1 MSCNPFGA
9 NFAIAK
15 FGIILSFILGVTSI
29 ISQTLLLR
37 EFVVVFYGNE
47 TTYAFVLGAWL
58 FWIAFGSFAASLLIP
73 PARAVVR
80 LLPEART
87 VRKIVSLCFSLVF
100 IILPLSLVAVRVIK
114 NFTGLKIGEM
124 ASIIH
129 IFGGSFIVVMPL
141 AVVIGMLFT
150 FLCRLPDED
159 KTSSCEGIG
168 NIYLWE
174 SAGAAFGGLIFGLI
188 LLHVFTSL
196 QISWLVGLMNGAAA
210 ALTLKKRPAIL
221 GRWILGVVLIL
232 FLLSFGGINRLDQLS
247 RRQQWQGLRVIASV
261 DSMYGN
267 LTLTR
272 TENEYSLFENGLI
285 SYSTK
290 DELTSEEN
298 VHYALLEH
306 PEPRRALLIGNALGG
321 SLREIL
327 KHPVRSVDY
336 VELDPMVIQLSQR
349 FLPSGYL
356 SVLKDKRVN
365 VTYTDGRLFVKTT
378 PKRFDVIII
387 NLPEPHSALLNRYY
401 SLEFFKEA
409 SRILNPDG
417 VLSLTVSSSENYLS
431 PEAADFLRSINTTL
445 KNIFPDVKS
454 IPGDTNIFLACK
466 KGGVLTYESQKL
478 MERLRERKISAKFV
492 REYYLPYKLS
502 ADRVDYIEK
511 SLKGQGRLN
520 TDLNPVGYYYNLVL
534 WATHFTEIS
543 REILKKTEWVQLK
556 YLLWA
561 PLLLFIISFP
571 FCRRGL
577 SCAVTTSIIT
587 TGFSEI
593 VFQLIIILSFQVLYG
608 YVYYKLGL
616 IMASFMTG
624 LALGSF
630 LATRLLRDPAPGAGK
645 IFSIYRYTQTGIC
658 LYPFLLPLAFLFV
671 QRGAAPGQAVLLE
684 TVYSVLPVV
693 AGLIGGL
700 QYPLANFLLSS
711 RRSFHDR
718 QFSRTAG
725 QLYAA
730 DTWGAALGAILTG
743 VIFIPILGIS
753 GVVVLCGVMN
763 LAVLLML
770 VISPHPAIS
779 LPRE

>member
-1 MSCNPFGA
+1 MSL
-9 NFAIAK
+9 
-15 FGIILSFILGVTSI
+15 IILPLVLGVTSI

-58 FWIAFGSFAASLLIP
+58 FWIAFGSFVASLLIP
-73 PARAVVR
+73 PI
-80 LLPEART
+80 RT
-87 VRKIVSLCFSLVF
+87 VRRSISLCLFLIPV
-100 IILPLSLVAVRVIK
+100 ILPLSVIAVRVIK
-114 NFTGLKIGEM
+114 NFAGLKIGEM

-129 IFGGSFIVVMPL
+129 IFWGSFILVMPL
-141 AVVIGMLFT
+141 AVILGMLFT

-159 KTSSCEGIG
+159 RTSSCEGIG

-174 SAGAAFGGLIFGLI
+174 SGGAAFGGVVFGLV
-188 LLHVFTSL
+188 LLHVFTAL

-210 ALTLKKRPAIL
+210 VLIFKKRPAVL
-221 GRWILGVVLIL
+221 GKWVLSITLIL
-232 FLLSFGGINRLDQLS
+232 FLLSLGVINRLDQSS
-247 RRQQWQGLRVIASV
+247 RRQQWRGLRVIASM

-267 LTLTR
+267 LTLTQ
-272 TENEYSLFENGLI
+272 TENEYSLFENGLL

-290 DELTSEEN
+290 DELTSEES

-306 PEPRRALLIGNALGG
+306 PHPRRVLLVGNALGG
-321 SLREIL
+321 GLREIL

-336 VELDPMVIQLSQR
+336 VELDPMVIRLSRQ
-349 FLPSGYL
+349 FLPPGYL

-365 VTYTDGRLFVKTT
+365 ITYTDGRLFVKTT

-409 SRILNPDG
+409 GRVLNPDG
-417 VLSLTVSSSENYLS
+417 ILSLTVSSSENYLS
-431 PEAADFLRSINTTL
+431 PEAVDFLRSINTTL
-445 KNIFPDVKS
+445 KNVFPDVKS

-466 KGGVLTYESQKL
+466 KSGVLTYESQEL
-478 MERLRERKISAKFV
+478 MERLRERKIDAKFV

-511 SLKGQGRLN
+511 SLKGKGRLN

-534 WATHFTEIS
+534 WTTHFTEIS
-543 REILKKTEWVQLK
+543 REILKRTEWVKLE

-577 SCAVTTSIIT
+577 SCAVTTSIVT

-593 VFQLIIILSFQVLYG
+593 IFQLVIIFSFQALYG
-608 YVYYKLGL
+608 YVYYNLGF
-616 IMASFMTG
+616 IMASFMIG

-630 LATRLLRDPAPGAGK
+630 WAIRLLRDHTSGTGK
-645 IFSIYRYTQTGIC
+645 IFNIYRRTQAGIC
-658 LYPFLLPLAFLFV
+658 LYPFFLPLVFLFF
-671 QRGAAPGQAVLLE
+671 QRSAATQEQTVMLA

-693 AGLIGGL
+693 AGFIGGL

-711 RRSFHDR
+711 QGPSQDR
-718 QFSRTAG
+718 QFFKAAG
-725 QLYAA
+725 RLYAA
-730 DTWGAALGAILTG
+730 DTWGATLGAIVTG
-743 VIFIPILGIS
+743 VIFIPILGIE

-763 LAVLLML
+763 LSVLAML
-770 VISPHPAIS
+770 IISPHPAIS
-779 LPRE
+779 SPRE

>member
-1 MSCNPFGA
+1 MKTNL
-9 NFAIAK
+9 
-15 FGIILSFILGVTSI
+15 IILPFILGVTSI

-58 FWIAFGSFAASLLIP
+58 FWVAMGSFAASFLMSPI
-73 PARAVVR
+73 
-80 LLPEART
+80 RT
-87 VRKIVSLCFSLVF
+87 VRRSISLCFFLIL
-100 IILPLSLVAVRVIK
+100 IILPLSVIAVRFIK
-114 NFTGLKIGEM
+114 NFAGLQIGEM
-124 ASIIH
+124 ASIVH
-129 IFGGSFIVVMPL
+129 IFWGSFILVMPL
-141 AVVIGMLFT
+141 AVILGIFFT

-159 KTSSCEGIG
+159 STASCEGIG

-174 SAGAAFGGLIFGLI
+174 SGGAAFGGVVFGLF
-188 LLHVFTSL
+188 LLHVFTAL
-196 QISWLVGLMNGAAA
+196 QISWLVGLMNGVTGI
-210 ALTLKKRPAIL
+210 LILKKRPAISGTWMAIITL
-221 GRWILGVVLIL
+221 ML
-232 FLLSFGGINRLDQLS
+232 FLLSLGVINRFDQLS
-247 RRQQWQGLRVIASV
+247 RRQQWQGLRVIASF

-267 LTLTR
+267 LTLTQ
-272 TENEYSLFENGLI
+272 TENEYGLFENGLL

-306 PEPRRALLIGNALGG
+306 PHPQRALLVGNALGG

-327 KHPVRSVDY
+327 KHPVNSVDY
-336 VELDPMVIQLSQR
+336 VELDPMVIELSQK
-349 FLPSGYL
+349 FLPQEYL

-365 VTYTDGRLFVKTT
+365 ITYIDGRLFVKTT
-378 PKRFDVIII
+378 PKRFDVIMI

-401 SLEFFKEA
+401 SLEFFQEA

-417 VLSLTVSSSENYLS
+417 ILSLAVSSSENYLS
-431 PEAADFLRSINTTL
+431 PEAADFLRSIHSTL
-445 KNIFPDVKS
+445 KSVFPDVKS

-466 KGGVLTYESQKL
+466 KSGVLTYESQKL
-478 MERLRERKISAKFV
+478 IERLQERKIDTKFV

-502 ADRVDYIEK
+502 ADRIDYIEK
-511 SLKGQGRLN
+511 SLKGRGQLN
-520 TDLNPVGYYYNLVL
+520 TDLKPVGYYYNLVL
-534 WATHFTEIS
+534 WTTHFTEIS
-543 REILKKTEWVQLK
+543 REILKRTQWVNLK
-556 YLLWA
+556 YLLWI

-571 FCRRGL
+571 FCRRRL
-577 SCAVTTSIIT
+577 SYAVTISIIA

-608 YVYYKLGL
+608 YVYYKLSF
-616 IMASFMTG
+616 IMASFMIG

-630 LATRLLRDPAPGAGK
+630 WAGGLLRKYKSGVDK
-645 IFSIYRYTQTGIC
+645 IFTTYRLTQVGIC
-658 LYPFLLPLAFLFV
+658 LYPLLLPIVFVFFQASLAAQNQSILM
-671 QRGAAPGQAVLLE
+671 A

-693 AGLIGGL
+693 AGVIGGL

-711 RRSFHDR
+711 GRSPQNR
-718 QFSRTAG
+718 QFFRAAG

-730 DTWGAALGAILTG
+730 DTWGATLGAILTG
-743 VIFIPILGIS
+743 VIFIPILGIW

-770 VISPHPAIS
+770 MISPYPAIS
-779 LPRE
+779 SLRE

>member
-1 MSCNPFGA
+1 MKT
-9 NFAIAK
+9 NF
-15 FGIILSFILGVTSI
+15 IILPFILGVTSI
-29 ISQTLLLR
+29 ISQILLSR

-47 TTYAFVLGAWL
+47 ITYAFVLGAWL
-58 FWIAFGSFAASLLIP
+58 FWIALGSFAASLLISP
-73 PARAVVR
+73 IK
-80 LLPEART
+80 T
-87 VRKIVSLCFSLVF
+87 VRRSISLCFFLIL
-100 IILPLSLVAVRVIK
+100 IILPFSVVAVRVFK
-114 NFTGLKIGEM
+114 NFAGLQIGEM
-124 ASIIH
+124 ANIIH
-129 IFGGSFIVVMPL
+129 IFWGSFILVMPL
-141 AVVIGMLFT
+141 AVILGMLFT

-174 SAGAAFGGLIFGLI
+174 SGGAAFGGVVFGLV
-188 LLHVFTSL
+188 LLHVWTAL

-210 ALTLKKRPAIL
+210 ILILKKRPAIFGKWMAL
-221 GRWILGVVLIL
+221 IAIIL
-232 FLLSFGGINRLDQLS
+232 FLLSLGVVDRFDQLS
-247 RRQQWQGLRVIASV
+247 RWQQWQGLRVIASL

-267 LTLTR
+267 LTLTQA
-272 TENEYSLFENGLI
+272 ENEYSLFENGLL

-306 PEPRRALLIGNALGG
+306 PHPQRVLLVGNALGG
-321 SLREIL
+321 GLREIL
-327 KHPVRSVDY
+327 KHPVSSVDY
-336 VELDPMVIQLSQR
+336 VELDPMAIELSQR
-349 FLPSGYL
+349 FLPPEYL

-365 VTYTDGRLFVKTT
+365 ITYTDGRLFVKTT

-409 SRILNPDG
+409 SRILNQDG
-417 VLSLTVSSSENYLS
+417 ILSLTVSSSENYLS

-445 KNIFPDVKS
+445 KSVFPDVKS

-466 KGGVLTYESQKL
+466 KSGVLTYESQKL
-478 MERLRERKISAKFV
+478 MERLRERKIDAKFV

-511 SLKGQGRLN
+511 SLKGRGQLN

-534 WATHFTEIS
+534 WSTHFTEIS
-543 REILKKTEWVQLK
+543 REILKRTRWVNLK
-556 YLLWA
+556 YLLWI
-561 PLLLFIISFP
+561 PVLLFIISFP

-593 VFQLIIILSFQVLYG
+593 VFQLIVILSFQALYG
-608 YVYYKLGL
+608 YAYYKLGF
-616 IMASFMTG
+616 IMASFMIG
-624 LALGSF
+624 LALGSLLAGGF
-630 LATRLLRDPAPGAGK
+630 LRKYKSRVDK
-645 IFSIYRYTQTGIC
+645 IFAIYRRAQIGIC
-658 LYPFLLPLAFLFV
+658 LYPFLLPLVFLFF
-671 QRGAAPGQAVLLE
+671 QKSNAAQEQAVLLA
-684 TVYSVLPVV
+684 TVYSALPVV
-693 AGLIGGL
+693 AGFIGGL

-711 RRSFHDR
+711 QRSSQDH
-718 QFSRTAG
+718 QFFKAAG
-725 QLYAA
+725 RLYAA

-743 VIFIPILGIS
+743 VIFIPILGIV
-753 GVVVLCGVMN
+753 GVVILCGSMN

-770 VISPHPAIS
+770 TISPHPANSS
-779 LPRE
+779 LRE

>member
-1 MSCNPFGA
+1 MNL
-9 NFAIAK
+9 
-15 FGIILSFILGVTSI
+15 IILPFILGVTSI

-58 FWIAFGSFAASLLIP
+58 FWIAFGSFVASLLIP
-73 PARAVVR
+73 PI
-80 LLPEART
+80 RT
-87 VRKIVSLCFSLVF
+87 VRRSISLCLFL
-100 IILPLSLVAVRVIK
+100 IPGILPLSVIAVRVIK
-114 NFTGLKIGEM
+114 NFAGLKIGEM

-129 IFGGSFIVVMPL
+129 IFWGSFILVMPL
-141 AVVIGMLFT
+141 AVILGMLFT

-159 KTSSCEGIG
+159 RTSSCEGIG

-174 SAGAAFGGLIFGLI
+174 SGGAAFGGVVFGLV
-188 LLHVFTSL
+188 LLHVFTAL

-210 ALTLKKRPAIL
+210 VLTFKKRPAVL
-221 GRWILGVVLIL
+221 GKWMLSITLIL
-232 FLLSFGGINRLDQLS
+232 FLLSLGVINRLDQLS
-247 RRQQWQGLRVIASV
+247 RRQQWRGLRVIASM

-267 LTLTR
+267 LTLTQ
-272 TENEYSLFENGLI
+272 TENEYSLFENGLL

-306 PEPRRALLIGNALGG
+306 PHPRRALLVGNALGG
-321 SLREIL
+321 SLREVL
-327 KHPVRSVDY
+327 KHPVSSVDY
-336 VELDPMVIQLSQR
+336 VELDPMVIQLSQQ
-349 FLPSGYL
+349 FLPPGYL

-365 VTYTDGRLFVKTT
+365 ITYTDGRLFVKTT

-417 VLSLTVSSSENYLS
+417 ILSLTVSSSENYLS
-431 PEAADFLRSINTTL
+431 PEAVDFLRSINTTL
-445 KNIFPDVKS
+445 KNVFPDVKS

-466 KGGVLTYESQKL
+466 KSGVLTYESQKL
-478 MERLRERKISAKFV
+478 MERLRERKIDAKFV

-502 ADRVDYIEK
+502 ADRIDYIEK
-511 SLKGQGRLN
+511 SLKGKGRLN

-534 WATHFTEIS
+534 WTTHFTEIS
-543 REILKKTEWVQLK
+543 REILKRTEWVKLE

-577 SCAVTTSIIT
+577 SCAVTTSIIA

-608 YVYYKLGL
+608 YVYYKLGF
-616 IMASFMTG
+616 IMASFMIG

-630 LATRLLRDPAPGAGK
+630 WAIRLLRDHTLGPEK
-645 IFSIYRYTQTGIC
+645 IFYIYRHTQTGVC
-658 LYPFLLPLAFLFV
+658 LYPFLLLLVFLFF
-671 QRGAAPGQAVLLE
+671 QRSAAAQEQTVLLAA
-684 TVYSVLPVV
+684 VYSVLPVV
-693 AGLIGGL
+693 AGFIGGL

-711 RRSFHDR
+711 QRPSQDR
-718 QFSRTAG
+718 QFFKAAG
-725 QLYAA
+725 RLYAA
-730 DTWGAALGAILTG
+730 DTWGATLGAIVTG
-743 VIFIPILGIS
+743 VIFIPILGIE

-763 LAVLLML
+763 LSVLAMLM
-770 VISPHPAIS
+770 ISPHPAILS
-779 LPRE
+779 PRE

>member
-1 MSCNPFGA
+1 MSL
-9 NFAIAK
+9 
-15 FGIILSFILGVTSI
+15 ILLPFILGVTSI

-58 FWIAFGSFAASLLIP
+58 FWVAFGSFAASLLTP
-73 PARAVVR
+73 PARAVR
-80 LLPEART
+80 RSIA
-87 VRKIVSLCFSLVF
+87 LCLFL
-100 IILPLSLVAVRVIK
+100 IPAILPLSVIAVRVIK
-114 NFTGLKIGEM
+114 NFAGLKIGEM
-124 ASIIH
+124 ASMVH
-129 IFGGSFIVVMPL
+129 IFGGSFILVMPL
-141 AVVIGMLFT
+141 AVILGMLFT
-150 FLCRLPDED
+150 FFCRLPDED
-159 KTSSCEGIG
+159 RTSSCEGIG
-168 NIYLWE
+168 KIYLWE
-174 SAGAAFGGLIFGLI
+174 SGGAAFGGVVFGLI
-188 LLHVFTSL
+188 LLHVFTAL

-210 ALTLKKRPAIL
+210 VLVLKKRPAVL
-221 GRWILGVVLIL
+221 GKWVLGVTLVLFFI
-232 FLLSFGGINRLDQLS
+232 SSGVIDRMDRAS
-247 RRQQWQGLRVIASV
+247 RRQQWQGLRVVASV

-272 TENEYSLFENGLI
+272 TEDEYSLFENGLL

-306 PEPRRALLIGNALGG
+306 PSPRHVLLVGNALGG
-321 SLREIL
+321 GLREIL

-336 VELDPMVIQLSQR
+336 VELDPMVIRLSRQ
-349 FLPSGYL
+349 FLPPEYL
-356 SVLKDKRVN
+356 SVLEDKRVN
-365 VTYTDGRLFVKTT
+365 TTYTDGRLFVKTT

-401 SLEFFKEA
+401 SLEFFQEA
-409 SRILNPDG
+409 GRVLNPDG
-417 VLSLTVSSSENYLS
+417 ILSLTVSSSENYLS

-445 KNIFPDVKS
+445 KNVFPDVKS

-466 KGGVLTYESQKL
+466 KRGVLTYESQRL
-478 MERLRERKISAKFV
+478 MERLRERKIDAKFV

-511 SLKGQGRLN
+511 SLKGEGRLN

-534 WATHFTEIS
+534 WTTHFTEIS
-543 REILKKTEWVQLK
+543 REILKRAGWVKLE
-556 YLLWA
+556 YLLWI
-561 PLLLFIISFP
+561 PLSLFIILFP

-577 SCAVTTSIIT
+577 ACAVTTSIVT

-593 VFQLIIILSFQVLYG
+593 IFQLVIIFSFQALYG
-608 YVYYKLGL
+608 YVYYKLGF
-616 IMASFMTG
+616 IMASFMIG

-630 LATRLLRDPAPGAGK
+630 WATRLLRDHTSGPGK
-645 IFSIYRYTQTGIC
+645 IFNIYRRTQAGIC
-658 LYPFLLPLAFLFV
+658 LYPFLLPLVFFFF
-671 QRGAAPGQAVLLE
+671 QRSAATQEQTVMLA

-693 AGLIGGL
+693 AGFIGGL

-711 RRSFHDR
+711 RGPSQDR
-718 QFSRTAG
+718 QFFKAAG
-725 QLYAA
+725 RLYAA
-730 DTWGAALGAILTG
+730 DTWGATLGAIVTG
-743 VIFIPILGIS
+743 VIFIPILGIE

-763 LAVLLML
+763 LSVLAML

-779 LPRE
+779 SPRE